1 MAAENASVYERISS
15 DYYSLTASEKKVA
28 DFVLSHQQETQFLS
42 ISQLAEACRV
52 AEATVS
58 RFCRRLDYKG
68 YNHFK
73 LAVANAAN
81 QHAPWNH
88 ALNGQVAQ
96 EDSLDDL
103 SQKIYGAE
111 MEALN
116 QTLELLNPNAVKEAA
131 DLLES
136 AKRVLCMG
144 QGGSM
149 IIAEE
154 AGHLFSTVSNKFT
167 AVPDSHL
174 QAMAAASADP
184 EDVILFFSYSG
195 STKAM
200 MHTLN
205 HAEKRGVRII
215 LVTRFP
221 NSPGTEFADVVLQC
235 GSNQNPLQSGT
246 IPARIAQLYLLDV
259 LFSELTR
266 RHVTEYREFRTR
278 IADAL
283 AYEHL

>member
-1 MAAENASVYERISS
+1 MLEENASVYERISN
-15 DYYSLTASEKKVA
+15 DYYSLTASEKKAA

-42 ISQLAEACRV
+42 ISELAEACEV

-58 RFCRRLDYKG
+58 RFCRRLGYKG

-73 LAVANAAN
+73 LAVANASN
-81 QHAPWNH
+81 QHMPFHNA
-88 ALNGQVAQ
+88 ASGQT
-96 EDSLDDL
+96 EEKDSPDQL
-103 SQKIYGAE
+103 SQKIYSAE
-111 MEALN
+111 IEALS
-116 QTLELLNPNAVKEAA
+116 QTLELLNMDAVKEAA

-136 AKRVLCMG
+136 AGRVLCMG

-154 AGHLFSTVSNKFT
+154 ASHLFSTVSNKFT

-184 EDVILFFSYSG
+184 QDVILFFSYSG

-200 MHTLN
+200 MHTLKQ
-205 HAEKRGVRII
+205 AEKQRVRVI

-221 NSPGTEFADVVLQC
+221 NSPGTDYADVVLQC
-235 GSNQNPLQSGT
+235 GSNQNPLQSGS

-259 LFSELTR
+259 LFTELTR
-266 RHVTEYREFRTR
+266 RHVTQCREFRNR

>member
-1 MAAENASVYERISS
+1 MPTDNSSVYERISN

-28 DFVLSHQQETQFLS
+28 DYVLSNQQGTQFLS
-42 ISQLAEACRV
+42 ISELASCCEV

-58 RFCRRLDYKG
+58 RFCRRLGYKG
-68 YNHFK
+68 YNVFK
-73 LAVANAAN
+73 LAVANAST
-81 QHAPWNH
+81 QHKPWNNP
-88 ALNGQVAQ
+88 LSGEVEQT
-96 EDSLDDL
+96 DSLTDI
-103 SQKIYGAE
+103 SKKIYGAE
-111 MEALN
+111 VEALN
-116 QTLELLNPNAVKEAA
+116 QTMELLNMDAVQEAA
-131 DLLES
+131 DLLEG

-154 AGHLFSTVSNKFT
+154 ASHLFSTVCNKFT
-167 AVPDSHL
+167 AVPDSHI

-200 MHTLN
+200 MHTLK
-205 HAEKRGVRII
+205 HAQSRGVHVI

-221 NSPGTEFADVVLQC
+221 NSPGTDLADVVLQC
-235 GSNQNPLQSGT
+235 GSNQNPLQSGS

-266 RHVTEYREFRTR
+266 RHIEECREFRAR

>member
-1 MAAENASVYERISS
+1 MPDENVSVYERISN

-28 DFVLSHQQETQFLS
+28 DFVMSHQQETQYLS
-42 ISQLAEACRV
+42 ISELSARCDV

-58 RFCRRLDYKG
+58 RFCRRLGYRG
-68 YNHFK
+68 YNLFK
-73 LAVANAAN
+73 LAVANAST
-81 QHAPWNH
+81 QHKPWNNP
-88 ALNGQVAQ
+88 LSGQV
-96 EDSLDDL
+96 EENDSLEDI
-103 SQKIYGAE
+103 SKKVYGAE
-111 MEALN
+111 VEALH
-116 QTLELLNPNAVKEAA
+116 QTVELLNMQAVKEAA

-136 AKRVLCMG
+136 AGRVLCMG

-154 AGHLFSTVSNKFT
+154 AAHLFSTVCNKFT
-167 AVPDSHL
+167 AVPDSHR

-184 EDVILFFSYSG
+184 QDVILFFSYSG

-200 MHTLN
+200 MHTLK
-205 HAEKRGVRII
+205 HAKKQGVRVI

-221 NSPGTEFADVVLQC
+221 NSPGTGFADVVLQC
-235 GSNQNPLQSGT
+235 GSNQNPLQSGS

-266 RHVTEYREFRTR
+266 RHITECREFRTR

-283 AYEHL
+283 AFEHL

>member
-1 MAAENASVYERISS
+1 MLAENASVYERISN

-28 DFVLSHQQETQFLS
+28 DFVLSHQQQTQFLS
-42 ISQLAEACRV
+42 ISELAESCEV

-58 RFCRRLDYKG
+58 RFCRRLGYKG
-68 YNHFK
+68 YNLFK
-73 LAVANAAN
+73 LSVANASP
-81 QHAPWNH
+81 QHKPWSNP
-88 ALNGQVAQ
+88 LSGQV
-96 EDSLDDL
+96 EENDSLDDL
-103 SQKIYGAE
+103 SRKIYGAE
-111 MEALN
+111 VEALN
-116 QTLELLNPNAVKEAA
+116 QTLELLDMDTVKEAA
-131 DLLES
+131 DLLEKAS
-136 AKRVLCMG
+136 RVLCMG

-154 AGHLFSTVSNKFT
+154 ASHLFSTVCNKFT

-184 EDVILFFSYSG
+184 QDVILFFSYSG
-195 STKAM
+195 ATKAM
-200 MHTLN
+200 MHTLEQ
-205 HAEKRGVRII
+205 AKKQGIRII

-221 NSPGTEFADVVLQC
+221 NSPGADFADVVLQC
-235 GSNQNPLQSGT
+235 GSNQNPLQSGSV
-246 IPARIAQLYLLDV
+246 PARIAQLYLLDV

-266 RHVTEYREFRTR
+266 RHITECREFRTR

>member
-1 MAAENASVYERISS
+1 MLTESVSVYERISN

-28 DFVLSHQQETQFLS
+28 DFVMSHQQETQFLS
-42 ISQLAEACRV
+42 ISELAENCNV

-58 RFCRRLDYKG
+58 RFCRRLGYKG
-68 YNHFK
+68 YNLFK
-73 LAVANAAN
+73 LAVANASI
-81 QHAPWNH
+81 QHKPWNNP
-88 ALNGQVAQ
+88 LSGQVEENDTL
-96 EDSLDDL
+96 EDISK
-103 SQKIYGAE
+103 KIYGAE
-111 MEALN
+111 VEALN
-116 QTLELLNPNAVKEAA
+116 QTMELLKMDAVKDAA
-131 DLLES
+131 DLLEK

-154 AGHLFSTVSNKFT
+154 ANHLFSTVCNKFT

-200 MHTLN
+200 MHTLK
-205 HAEKRGVRII
+205 HAEARGVRII

-221 NSPGTEFADVVLQC
+221 NSPGTDFADVVLQC
-235 GSNQNPLQSGT
+235 GSNQNPLQSGS

-266 RHVTEYREFRTR
+266 RHITECREFRTR